1 MRNARGV
8 PAGSSGTWV
17 TAETTESSSDTR
29 HQGSTTSDSYY
40 QPSRNVTVFGQVVAD
55 DSLGDVYMV
64 PLCDILEDVKQLF
77 NAREARL
84 PESNSEV
91 DSILRRGNNSP
102 GAMRDDIAAA
112 GLLEN
117 EAGATLGHSE
127 TAFCSRCGSDKHTR
141 EICGVDDPANNRG
154 EELKAVMV
162 PVEVA
167 SHDPNEK
174 WRGSGKANVA
184 ADPKAETTISRSTS
198 QAKRA
203 AKIAPRPKPTKS
215 DKVDVTTKGSTPS
228 NVTARTITHELVKKP
243 IQCHQ
248 YTPSSSNSSPTLIFT
263 HGAGGTLSAD
273 AVVNFSTGFSEYLPV
288 LAFQGSMNLKA
299 RTKGF
304 HACIEETHSSQKTT
318 QKRKSKEQIKRK
330 RMLLGGRSMG
340 ARAAVIAAS
349 EHLAEQDHEQE
360 DMSIQLILVSY
371 PLQGPKDDLRDQIL
385 LDLPESIGVLFIIG
399 DKDAMCPLD
408 LLNETRSKM
417 VAKSQVVVVRD
428 ADHGMNIKPASATK
442 EVGESTGRVAA
453 WWVEGDLKGDVQYI
467 GKQEE

>member
-1 MRNARGV
+1 M
-8 PAGSSGTWV
+8 
-17 TAETTESSSDTR
+17 TADATT
-29 HQGSTTSDSYY
+29 
-40 QPSRNVTVFGQVVAD
+40 
-55 DSLGDVYMV
+55 L
-64 PLCDILEDVKQLF
+64 
-77 NAREARL
+77 
-84 PESNSEV
+84 SNQ
-91 DSILRRGNNSP
+91 
-102 GAMRDDIAAA
+102 
-112 GLLEN
+112 
-117 EAGATLGHSE
+117 
-127 TAFCSRCGSDKHTR
+127 
-141 EICGVDDPANNRG
+141 
-154 EELKAVMV
+154 
-162 PVEVA
+162 
-167 SHDPNEK
+167 
-174 WRGSGKANVA
+174 ANVA